1 MRHYSSEPHYTY
13 SAFLLRG
20 FLVARIVP
28 FQLAE
33 LAIRAECEGL
43 SGRAWLSVANKKR
56 QEAVQRRAS
65 AAFRALYDEQRN
77 DTVGRCGEGEAEGEA
92 EAEAEGEGEAEGKGE
107 GEGEQEAEGGEQ
119 EAERGEPRD
128 DDNDDGEQHEGLPNA
143 EDREGDGGL
152 QDEERER
159 RQHSANRREGL
170 DSTQRAGGKMQAD
183 SAIPDPGGQRAVGG
197 SIFGAFVIHKET
209 LRSVVMR
216 STLGVGRRTQPA
228 AANSKEGLL
237 VQTLWAQ
244 PQLTTATLVHRG
256 VLQNLA
262 NNIYILYVALVV
274 SGPAK

>member
-56 QEAVQRRAS
+56 QEAVQRRAP

-77 DTVGRCGEGEAEGEA
+77 DTVGRCGEGEGEAEGEA
-92 EAEAEGEGEAEGKGE
+92 EGETEAEGEGGE
-107 GEGEQEAEGGEQ
+107 GEGEQ

-143 EDREGDGGL
+143 EDREGDGGV

-170 DSTQRAGGKMQAD
+170 DSTQRAGGEMQPD

-197 SIFGAFVIHKET
+197 SIFGAFVIHKKN
-209 LRSVVMR
+209 LRSVVLC